1 LFAQNDRLNHWI
13 VRTSYDYLFYLPQ
26 DDGKLLDPHK
36 SIGGLSVELG
46 ARQYFFKDCG
56 WFLEEAAE
64 FYHLDYPVGKKGIRF
79 KDSYWAWGVKNVRET
94 GIGVSLSSGY
104 DFRLRD
110 NIDLGL
116 FGGVTYRRSL
126 KISEKELDGR
136 KRNFTNLSKNNLK
149 IKFGAELKINRYNIS
164 LSVSP
169 DVFNRVPGRWIG
181 GPRPKYK
188 NIELALGVGYFF

>member
-1 LFAQNDRLNHWI
+1 M
-13 VRTSYDYLFYLPQ
+13 
-26 DDGKLLDPHK
+26 LDPHK

-46 ARQYFFKDCG
+46 ARQYFLKDCG
-56 WFLEEAAE
+56 WFLEETAE

-79 KDSYWAWGVKNVRET
+79 KDSYWAWGVRKVRET

-104 DFRLRD
+104 DFLLRD

-116 FGGVTYRRSL
+116 YGGVAYRRSL
-126 KISEKELDGR
+126 KQSECELDGT
-136 KRNFTNLSKNNLK
+136 KRNFTDLSKNNLK

-169 DVFNRVPGRWIG
+169 DVFNRVPGGWIG